1 MTHSPISRDLS
12 AAIDVLKAFSPY
24 SSHPSRADWDKAM
37 DVAED
42 VQAQLE
48 IVEALRPGALHRMV
62 LEAHEE
68 VQARGRPIQV
78 VTELIARYSGSVR

>member
-1 MTHSPISRDLS
+1 
-12 AAIDVLKAFSPY
+12 
-24 SSHPSRADWDKAM
+24 M